1 MEGLWVQKKASIYRE
16 EMVWKE
22 RRSEHEWKEGTRNG
36 DKLIEER

>member
-1 MEGLWVQKKASIYRE
+1 MEGLWIQKKASIYRE

-22 RRSEHEWKEGTRNG
+22 RSEHEWKEGTRNG